1 MKILI
6 HRVNSIAELIQ
17 TSSKFGVEVDVYEH
31 DGQIYTGHDPRSE
44 ICQFKSWVQDFKHDF
59 LAVNIKQEGIELE
72 VIEILESAGITNF
85 FLFDLSFPMLYK
97 LSQLGES
104 RLAVRVS
111 DIEGVQ
117 ALSYFKDRI
126 DWVWLDAFADV
137 SFIPSILD
145 SLSGFKVC
153 VVSPELHSRRES
165 ELSAKLLME
174 ILSFK
179 SEFSAVCTKKPEMW
193 AI

>member
-1 MKILI
+1 MRILI
-6 HRVNSIAELIQ
+6 HRVNSIAELMQ

-44 ICQFKSWVQDFKHDF
+44 ICQFKSWVKEFEHDF
-59 LAVNIKQEGIELE
+59 LAVNIKQEGIEME
-72 VIEILESAGITNF
+72 VLEILEAAGIRNF

-111 DIEGVQ
+111 DIEGAQ
-117 ALSYFKDRI
+117 ALSYFQNKI
-126 DWVWLDAFADV
+126 DWVWLDAFVDV
-137 SFIPSILD
+137 GFIPSILD
-145 SLSGFKVC
+145 SLSWFKVC
-153 VVSPELHSRRES
+153 AVSPELHSQREF
-165 ELSAKLLME
+165 ELSAKMLPELLA
-174 ILSFK
+174 LK